1 MKKFSKL
8 INQFRS
14 SIFAEYLPILFVV
27 FVSVFAL
34 MFFVTKD
41 ALPDVGKEGPAY
53 EMPNFHF
60 PLRYFPSS
68 SFAWG
73 SANTSIEDTSTW
85 RLAAIGGTDAFQSFP
100 TQTITLSP
108 DDFSNKKEKLR
119 PLKSREGIL
128 FLAGIFKESF
138 EGQIDEF
145 GDLARRFLP
154 DYSITDIERFDVD
167 NDGKDEAII
176 GLCSGGNHCPHEMI
190 IVQDEKI
197 IFSVSAGL
205 TGKTI
210 SKTETGNGFYVHWV
224 PTDDKWDE
232 GLCCPIG
239 YMKTRFVFEND
250 TFVPVYEQE
259 VLYFKVENTD

>member
-100 TQTITLSP
+100 TQTITTA
-108 DDFSNKKEKLR
+108 E
-119 PLKSREGIL
+119 
-128 FLAGIFKESF
+128 
-138 EGQIDEF
+138 
-145 GDLARRFLP
+145 
-154 DYSITDIERFDVD
+154 IT
-167 NDGKDEAII
+167 
-176 GLCSGGNHCPHEMI
+176 
-190 IVQDEKI
+190 
-197 IFSVSAGL
+197 
-205 TGKTI
+205 
-210 SKTETGNGFYVHWV
+210 
-224 PTDDKWDE
+224 
-232 GLCCPIG
+232 
-239 YMKTRFVFEND
+239 
-250 TFVPVYEQE
+250 
-259 VLYFKVENTD
+259 